1 VVKTQLAG
9 FSIRVHKHNNNKY
22 PSSKNFLIK
31 NKKNMFFLQ
40 VFFYICLWIVE
51 VFSRSD
57 VVQYAFYNIAQ
68 IFHIFE
74 I

>member
-1 VVKTQLAG
+1 MV
-9 FSIRVHKHNNNKY
+9 
-22 PSSKNFLIK
+22 K

-57 VVQYAFYNIAQ
+57 VGGNAKKNRGKKNKS
-68 IFHIFE
+68 
-74 I
+74 

>member
-1 VVKTQLAG
+1 MV
-9 FSIRVHKHNNNKY
+9 
-22 PSSKNFLIK
+22 K

-57 VVQYAFYNIAQ
+57 VVRHFGGTEKNANEKNNNYR
-68 IFHIFE
+68 FHNSNFNYWVL
-74 I
+74 